1 MAHYSCKQQ
10 EVGDSSEEDC
20 LRTIKLCYQNKTNRW
35 KIRRIKPNL
44 SSGWKQPNKQN
55 SFSVTSIRGRD
66 RSKDGKEVAYAS
78 KTLLFHCGKISTF
91 LFSVSDFFFL
101 FFNTFTFF
109 SFLWVICNMKQSLD
123 QGNNIQTL
131 TCSSPLV
138 NVQQSVSY
146 LQTSVCKRRH
156 SLCMRD

>member
-55 SFSVTSIRGRD
+55 TLSVTSIRGRN
-66 RSKDGKEVAYAS
+66 RLKDGKEVAY
-78 KTLLFHCGKISTF
+78 LLLHCGKF
-91 LFSVSDFFFL
+91 QLFFSVCPIFFL
-101 FFNTFTFF
+101 FFNTSTFF